1 MVWELR
7 HYLPESLAIEYI
19 LEPLVR
25 KYKNVE
31 IITKGDKDA
40 NLQFAIMLLFSRICS
55 RAQVSDATNLP
66 SWCGALPLP
75 HHADD
80 ETWREWTDPL
90 RESQERILKSDLP
103 YKEQLL
109 LPVPIDA
116 PLDNMCYASFV
127 RNQIDPSL
135 PTETQHILRSRL
147 WDIGE
152 VLRILSNV
160 LGKSAELAPL
170 QNLIRKCFVRIRYIL
185 DETFQRNWQ
194 NS

>member
-1 MVWELR
+1 MR
-7 HYLPESLAIEYI
+7 FLPRTSQCTLDSSC
-19 LEPLVR
+19 R

-31 IITKGDKDA
+31 IIKGDKDA
-40 NLQFAIMLLFSRICS
+40 NLQCAVMLLFSRICS
-55 RAQVSDATNLP
+55 RQAVDPTAKDLP
-66 SWCGALPLP
+66 NWYGPLPLP
-75 HHADD
+75 HNVDD
-80 ETWREWTDPL
+80 ETWKEWSDIL
-90 RESQERILKSDLP
+90 RESQERIIRSDLP

-109 LPVPIDA
+109 LPVALDT

-135 PTETQHILRSRL
+135 PTETQHTLRSRL

-160 LGKSAELAPL
+160 LGKSNELAPV

-185 DETFQRNWQ
+185 DETFQRNWK
-194 NS
+194 